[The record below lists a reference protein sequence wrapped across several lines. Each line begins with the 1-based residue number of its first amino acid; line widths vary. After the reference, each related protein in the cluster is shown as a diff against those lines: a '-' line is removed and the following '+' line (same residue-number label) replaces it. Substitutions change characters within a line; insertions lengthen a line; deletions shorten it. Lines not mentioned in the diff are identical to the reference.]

1 MPGMQP
7 WKRYQYDAAQLLSEL
22 GFAVQV
28 EDQIT
33 SSRGATHEV
42 DVSAR
47 RAVAGVEVLWVV
59 ECKLWRSRVG
69 KEKVAA
75 LSAICEDLGADRG
88 LLMSETGF
96 QSGALQMAS
105 GRNITLTSLEDLR
118 ATAAVDLQL
127 ARQHQADDR
136 LRVVE
141 MALGEMRDTT
151 VGAEFGEILK
161 VIYLLG
167 LSREEHAQRAE
178 EPEARPTVQDV
189 LAVKDRFHQQHPDL
203 AQKEDADR
211 RRGKESPER
220 VERMLQTSVP
230 RRADQEEVGVLARA
244 AVKCRTSLNE
254 GTLGKWPVLAEDQE
268 GKLRT
273 TWCMRQLL
281 DVLEK
286 SIGDL
291 SRRVDIQRQQ
301 VERERT
307 ETAS

>member
-1 MPGMQP
+1 MQP

-28 EDQIT
+28 EDQIA
-33 SSRGATHEV
+33 SSRGVTHEV

-47 RAVAGVEVLWVV
+47 RTVAGVEVLWVV
-59 ECKLWRSRVG
+59 ECKLWRSRVD

-88 LLMSETGF
+88 LLMSEAGF

-118 ATAAVDLQL
+118 STAALDLQL
-127 ARQHQADDR
+127 ARQHQADHR
-136 LRVVE
+136 LRAVE
-141 MALGEMRDTT
+141 MELREMRDTT
-151 VGAEFGEILK
+151 IGESFGELLK

-167 LSREEHAQRAE
+167 LSQDEHAQRAE
-178 EPEARPTVQDV
+178 EAEARPTVQDV
-189 LAVKDRFHQQHPDL
+189 LAVKDRVNQQHPDL
-203 AQKEDADR
+203 GQKEDADR
-211 RRGKESPER
+211 RRAIRTFER

-230 RRADQEEVGVLARA
+230 SKADQEEVGVLAKV
-244 AVKCRTSLNE
+244 AVKCRTSLDE
-254 GTLGKWPVLAEDQE
+254 GALGKWPVLAEDQE
-268 GKLRT
+268 GTLRT

-281 DVLEK
+281 DVLEM
-286 SIGDL
+286 SIVDL

-307 ETAS
+307 DAAS